1 MVACVK
7 MTALNYPRGKPMNTA
22 HSSPSPK
29 HFRLALICV
38 LASLLLLAACNQSA
52 SVVSNAPPA
61 PAANVAASTP
71 ETTATPTATATA
83 TPGATPSVAP
93 TAGAASP
100 AATAAAAP
108 GADKNQHFPSLKTIA
123 VTQPMATPKAE
134 ATPTPAPTPEIRR
147 DGSGKIIQQWKAP
160 AESARL
166 TNPFANKPD
175 AVKFGQAYYEQ
186 RCADCHGKDGRGNGP
201 MARMKGKQATNLASE
216 VVQANTDGE
225 LFYKVTNTDKERL
238 PHPKSQ
244 VRFTDEERWYIVAF
258 IRSLKPGKR

>member
-1 MVACVK
+1 
-7 MTALNYPRGKPMNTA
+7 MNTA

-29 HFRLALICV
+29 HFRLALICI
-38 LASLLLLAACNQSA
+38 LSGLLLLAACNQSA
-52 SVVSNAPPA
+52 SVVSNTPPA

-83 TPGATPSVAP
+83 TPSATPSVAP
-93 TAGAASP
+93 TAGAAASP

-123 VTQPMATPKAE
+123 VTQPIATPKAE

-166 TNPFANKPD
+166 TNPVAGKPE
-175 AVKFGQAYYEQ
+175 AIKFGQAYYEQ

-238 PHPKSQ
+238 PHPKSEA
-244 VRFTDEERWYIVAF
+244 RFSDEQRWYIVAYL
-258 IRSLKPGKR
+258 RTMKPGAKR